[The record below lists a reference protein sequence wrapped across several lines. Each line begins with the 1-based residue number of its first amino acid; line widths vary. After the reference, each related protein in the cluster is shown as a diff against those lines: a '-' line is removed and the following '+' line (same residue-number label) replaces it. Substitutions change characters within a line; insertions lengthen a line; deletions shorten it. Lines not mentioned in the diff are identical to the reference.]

1 MKATTEKIVTDLGIS
16 MEIAKYH
23 KPDGTEFY
31 WVGNKVIP
39 SGRIDYHLEH
49 RSYCENRSEKIPA
62 YTVQELL
69 FDLVPPRIDAEEI
82 QKAFPIPDITAEGG
96 DAWDEQYEARNEAI
110 EKLGDYVRD
119 WDCYNGWELNDV
131 FEDVDAQWKFDFIL
145 DIQAGRHILYY
156 ADDSD
161 AEFWQIGV
169 SIDVRDK
176 SDHNL
181 ANLVGRMA
189 LHNLKHGVVTGD
201 NGQAKLV

>member
-110 EKLGDYVRD
+110 EKLGDYPR
-119 WDCYNGWELNDV
+119 
-131 FEDVDAQWKFDFIL
+131 
-145 DIQAGRHILYY
+145 
-156 ADDSD
+156 S
-161 AEFWQIGV
+161 
-169 SIDVRDK
+169 
-176 SDHNL
+176 
-181 ANLVGRMA
+181 
-189 LHNLKHGVVTGD
+189 
-201 NGQAKLV
+201 